1 MTLTLPQD
9 GRRSSTYLGRHL
21 DWVRKTLARREPA
34 YRFKWD
40 IYFDRLEELAK
51 SATRFLDAGCGDNKT
66 ASELNG
72 PRVCVGI
79 DVLHG
84 APSGP
89 RDRTDKSV
97 RPTEKSD
104 LGGPDTPVRSPAS
117 GAPPKGWDGA
127 LSLHTPMGLRVCG
140 RLELLPFRD
149 HQFDLVGCRHVV
161 EHLDDPLAIFAEL
174 HRVMTSGGRLL
185 IQTVNRSS
193 LLILVSRLLGGPVRR
208 WLRRRRYGRSDAD
221 PFALRD
227 RFNHPALFENP
238 PSGFWLVSVEMTQ
251 DVDLQSRIGF
261 WLSYLLVRW
270 TRSRP
275 TRRSTIT
282 AEWERV

>member
-1 MTLTLPQD
+1 MVGRARLGQMTPTSLQD
-9 GRRSSTYLGRHL
+9 GRNASTYLGRQL
-21 DWVRKTLARREPA
+21 DWVRHVLARREPA

-51 SATRFLDAGCGDNKT
+51 SATRFLDVGCGDNKT
-66 ASELNG
+66 ASELKG
-72 PRVCVGI
+72 PSVCVGI
-79 DVLHG
+79 DVQPRPS
-84 APSGP
+84 AP
-89 RDRTDKSV
+89 
-97 RPTEKSD
+97 
-104 LGGPDTPVRSPAS
+104 
-117 GAPPKGWDGA
+117 GAPPEGWDGS
-127 LSLHTPMGLRVCG
+127 LSLHPPVGLRVCG
-140 RLELLPFRD
+140 RLELLAFRD

-161 EHLDDPLAIFAEL
+161 EHLDDPLAVFAEL

-193 LLILVSRLLGGPVRR
+193 FLIVVSRLLGGPVRR

-251 DVDLQSRIGF
+251 DVDLQSRVGF